1 MCVMCGCSSQEF
13 MGVSL
18 STPAAINAGP
28 SEMPSPEMFNTDSIN
43 NLGVSKT
50 EMDMN

>member
-1 MCVMCGCSSQEF
+1 MCGCGEGEF

-18 STPAAINAGP
+18 STPTAINAGP